1 MKWKD
6 GGEASEKDET
16 NKEEYFDEEQYSPWA
31 KNDTTEGGGKLTK
44 THAIFILLGLAMV
57 TSVAALLMFLF
68 GTGKE
73 GITREQAAALE
84 GRIQQIEERLDK
96 YEAID
101 EKVTRIWEE
110 AKSFEKFKERFD
122 RSEASMSLR
131 MDHLTMSLEALQK
144 QPSVAAKAPAATPAP
159 AAAGTEAKE
168 KPPKAAQAAEAKI
181 QHHTV
186 AAGDTFFNI
195 SKRYDLSVN
204 ELLKLNQ
211 IEASSVLKVGQKLIV
226 SKPAPD

>member
-6 GGEASEKDET
+6 GGDPAEKEEP

-31 KNDTTEGGGKLTK
+31 RPTAGEGTGKLSK
-44 THAIFILLGLAMV
+44 ISVIFILLGLAIV
-57 TSVAALLMFLF
+57 TSVASLLMILLTPK
-68 GTGKE
+68 GGGVTS
-73 GITREQAAALE
+73 EQLATLE
-84 GRIQQIEERLDK
+84 GRIQKVEERLDK

-144 QPSVAAKAPAATPAP
+144 QPGTVVKAPATPIASETKAETPQP
-159 AAAGTEAKE
+159 A
-168 KPPKAAQAAEAKI
+168 PKAAPKVQY
-181 QHHTV
+181 HTV
-186 AAGDTFFNI
+186 EAGDTFFNI
-195 SKRYDLSVN
+195 SKRYNLSVS

-211 IEASSVLKVGQKLIV
+211 LEEKSVLKVGQKLIV
-226 SKPAPD
+226 SKGQTE